1 MFLWNTQNS
10 LVLHV
15 CTFSLRILT
24 RDALRGL
31 LVGIK
36 SQVKEDERKSEVKRD
51 KSQSGTSLA
60 KSQIY
65 WDEFNL
71 KSQIKTPVN
80 QYKPKS
86 SLGLVK
92 FQVNREKLK
101 SSVSPS
107 RVLSWSREI
116 QVMFSVSQDKSKSSL
131 KSGETSPTQVWVLTN
146 INLSKSKLNLS
157 NVSLT
162 ACVVFL
168 YIISVQQ

>member
-60 KSQIY
+60 NSQVY

-71 KSQIKTPVN
+71 KSWIKTPVN
-80 QYKPKS
+80 QDKPKS

-107 RVLSWSREI
+107 RVLSPVK
-116 QVMFSVSQDKSKSSL
+116 QV
-131 KSGETSPTQVWVLTN
+131 QVWVLTN

-162 ACVVFL
+162 ARVVFL